1 MSIVEVAKLAGVS
14 HTTVSRVINNEG
26 SVSSETADKI
36 RAVMA
41 EVGYVP
47 KPPSQRRG
55 PRRVRDTSFKTGNVA
70 FLTSSESLKILINSP
85 IMANVVHGIEEA
97 LAANGMSMVH
107 GAVGLKRPLP
117 PIVAKGGVDGVIVW
131 PHLDVSPEAM
141 KILRRYNVVYV
152 MSGASERLSADRV
165 RVNHGMVGRMA
176 VDYLAGKDCKSLA
189 YVTPSSLMSRINLC
203 ERWSAFS
210 ALAEEQ
216 GLSATQCVIEQSHLD
231 LLEID
236 RDRDLLIE
244 KALRNFLTQGEP
256 PSGLFVTC
264 DALTVKLYPILKD
277 LGIQV
282 GRDLEIVSCNNET
295 SLLAG
300 LDPRPISIDIQ
311 PETIGRKAVEQL
323 RWRIL
328 HPEEESQITVE
339 VPPKSLE
346 HGHLSN
352 MGTR

>member
-26 SVSSETADKI
+26 SVSPETADRI
-36 RAVMA
+36 RSVME

-55 PRRVRDTSFKTGNVA
+55 PRRVKNTEFKTGNIA
-70 FLTSSESLKILINSP
+70 FLTSSESLKVLINSP

-97 LAANGMSMVH
+97 LASHGMSMVQ
-107 GAVGLKRPLP
+107 GAVGSKRPLP

-131 PHLDVSPEAM
+131 PHLDDVSPEAM
-141 KILRRYNVVYV
+141 EILRGYNVVYV

-165 RVNHGMVGRMA
+165 RVNHGKIGRMA
-176 VDYLAGKDCKSLA
+176 LSYLASKGRETLA

-203 ERWSAFS
+203 DRWAAFS

-216 GLSATQCVIEQSHLD
+216 GLSARQCVLEQSHFD
-231 LLEID
+231 LIETD
-236 RDRDLLIE
+236 RDRDLLIQ
-244 KALRNFLTQGEP
+244 KTMKTFLAQDELPTGM
-256 PSGLFVTC
+256 FVTC
-264 DALTVKLYPILKD
+264 DALTAKLYPILKS
-277 LGIQV
+277 LGIQI
-282 GRDLEIVSCNNET
+282 GRDLEIISCNNET

-300 LDPRPISIDIQ
+300 LEPRPISIDIQ
-311 PETIGRKAVEQL
+311 PEQIGRKAVEQL

-328 HPEEESQITVE
+328 HPEEESQITIE
-339 VPPKSLE
+339 VPPRSFE
-346 HGHLSN
+346 HGASFDA
-352 MGTR
+352 

>member
-26 SVSSETADKI
+26 RVSAETADKI
-36 RAVMA
+36 RAVME

-55 PRRVRDTSFKTGNVA
+55 PRRVRDTDFKTGNVA

-85 IMANVVHGIEEA
+85 IMAHVVHGIEEA
-97 LAANGMSMVH
+97 LATHGMSMVH

-117 PIVAKGGVDGVIVW
+117 PIVANRGVDGVIVW
-131 PHLDVSPEAM
+131 PHLDDVSPAAM

-176 VDYLAGKDCKSLA
+176 VDYLAGKGCKSLA

-216 GLSATQCVIEQSHLD
+216 GLSARQCVIEQSHLD
-231 LLEID
+231 LLEVD

-244 KALRNFLTQGEP
+244 KTLRNFLSQGNP
-256 PSGLFVTC
+256 PSGFFVTC
-264 DALTVKLYPILKD
+264 DALTVKLYPILKE
-277 LGIQV
+277 LGIQA
-282 GRDLEIVSCNNET
+282 GRDIEIVSCNNET

-300 LDPRPISIDIQ
+300 LDPRPVSIDIQ
-311 PETIGRKAVEQL
+311 PETIGKKAVEQL

-339 VPPKSLE
+339 VPPKSL
-346 HGHLSN
+346 
-352 MGTR
+352 

>member
-26 SVSSETADKI
+26 RVSPETAERI
-36 RAVMA
+36 RSVMK

-55 PRRVRDTSFKTGNVA
+55 PRRAKNTDFKTGNIA
-70 FLTSSESLKILINSP
+70 FLTSSESLKVLFNSP

-97 LAANGMSMVH
+97 LASNGMSMVH
-107 GAVGLKRPLP
+107 GAVGQKRPLP

-131 PHLDVSPEAM
+131 PHLDDVSPEAM
-141 KILRRYNVVYV
+141 KTLRRHRVVYV

-176 VDYLAGKDCKSLA
+176 VNYLASKGCETLA

-203 ERWSAFS
+203 ERWAAFS
-210 ALAEEQ
+210 ALAGEQ
-216 GLSATQCVIEQSHLD
+216 GLSARQCVIEQSHLD

-244 KALRNFLTQGEP
+244 KALRDFLSQGELP
-256 PSGLFVTC
+256 TGIFVTC

-277 LGIQV
+277 LGIRI
-282 GRDLEIVSCNNET
+282 GRDLEIISCNNET
-295 SLLAG
+295 PLLAG
-300 LDPRPISIDIQ
+300 LDPRPVSIDIQ
-311 PETIGRKAVEQL
+311 PEYIGRKAVEQL

-339 VPPKSLE
+339 IPPKLVKE
-346 HGHLSN
+346 GLSH
-352 MGTR
+352 RS